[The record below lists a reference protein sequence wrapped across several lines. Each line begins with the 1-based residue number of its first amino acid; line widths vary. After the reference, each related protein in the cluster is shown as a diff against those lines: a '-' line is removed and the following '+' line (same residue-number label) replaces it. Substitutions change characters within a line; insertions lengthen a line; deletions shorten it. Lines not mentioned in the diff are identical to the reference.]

1 MIYLGEF
8 SSAREYEECM
18 TNAQDIAIVLHSL
31 HFLYSL
37 HSTSITY

>member
-18 TNAQDIAIVLHSL
+18 TNAQDIAIVLHS
-31 HFLYSL
+31 
-37 HSTSITY
+37 TSITY